1 MAVEQL
7 AESGR
12 LSPPISASVLT
23 ESEDDWGSG
32 EEGTAAEEPLVEQD
46 SGASASSTTVE
57 QTGTS
62 NCSKTTDAIAETS
75 VEGTK
80 NEQPFTAF
88 GAAEG
93 ESSTPTCDKKVQ
105 DGGVDTQVS
114 CKEEDV
120 SSQNECESGR
130 SQHLDEALEV
140 QERDSEPATV
150 ISQTDI
156 EEMRTNLTEASEVLR
171 RMSR

>member
-1 MAVEQL
+1 M
-7 AESGR
+7 
-12 LSPPISASVLT
+12 
-23 ESEDDWGSG
+23 
-32 EEGTAAEEPLVEQD
+32 VEQD

-62 NCSKTTDAIAETS
+62 NCSKTTDAI

-114 CKEEDV
+114 CTEEDV
-120 SSQNECESGR
+120 SSQNE
-130 SQHLDEALEV
+130 
-140 QERDSEPATV
+140 
-150 ISQTDI
+150 
-156 EEMRTNLTEASEVLR
+156 
-171 RMSR
+171 